1 MTNKSTGFKRIALV
15 LVAALGFGVLSAGS
29 SSAVINQTGTV
40 PTLTLSAS
48 SGSGSQGETVTVTA
62 TVSFIGNAANDSVA
76 LVIDDA
82 GTNITENGWG
92 LTTDSANVH
101 ASTNTDVTKDNFRV
115 GVASDLTS
123 GISIASSQ
131 SGTANTS
138 VTAKI
143 TVAFVIAANESAG
156 TKTYTLTLRNPT
168 NAASATNYAFAQ
180 FVLTTTAG
188 DTTAS
193 AAKTKMYFNQ
203 EMVAANWATRS
214 IEADS
219 ALVVSSGATTGAA
232 IDPVKYGAIWVDF
245 RNAADTNVA
254 GTNANTVTGS
264 LVLNVSGP
272 GLLSKPDRIGGV
284 GTRAKSVTLT
294 LGETALVWSDGTAGT
309 MTITGYMSGT
319 TALTQA
325 AKTVTFYGPAI
336 TLTAT
341 ETTVVSNNGGAPLSS
356 SAADSLTV
364 GTKILTFTAKDS
376 AGNFVKTAAMNRNG
390 ALYCISSDTS
400 IIGVAGSTL
409 AYATATTPAADSN
422 TWSCDMQVR
431 AAGSASI
438 TVGDS
443 MTVASSLYTSTAKT
457 FTIASKTGKI
467 GTIAFDKTSYN
478 VGDAAV
484 ITVTAK
490 NATAGVP
497 GMVNVLGDA
506 QTGLFTGLVQN
517 RAFSAVKTGFGFGGT
532 DSTSF
537 SLTGSTFVN
546 GVETYVVYMPT
557 TAGKVTF
564 TGFTSDGTNDTATAV
579 SVSVDVVDP
588 LEAVVKTEVATSK
601 AAADAATAAADA
613 ATDAALQAIDAA
625 NAATDAANLAAEAA
639 DAATVAAEE
648 AKDAADA
655 ATAAVEALATQVAT
669 LMAAL
674 QAQVRSLA
682 NTVAKIAKKVGA

>member
-29 SSAVINQTGTV
+29 SNAVLTSPTANA

-48 SGSGSQGETVTVTA
+48 SASASQGETATVTA
-62 TVSFIGNAANDSVA
+62 TVTFYGNVANDSVS
-76 LVIDDA
+76 LTVNNLQT
-82 GTNITENGWG
+82 TNILENAIP
-92 LTTDSANVH
+92 LTTDSANV
-101 ASTNTDVTKDNFRV
+101 ATTADGSTLDNFAV
-115 GVASDLTS
+115 GVAVNASTGNGLS
-123 GISIASSQ
+123 VASSQ
-131 SGTANTS
+131 SGT
-138 VTAKI
+138 TATYVSFKA
-143 TVAFVIAANESAG
+143 TLAFVVGSSASAG
-156 TKTYTLTLRNPT
+156 VNTYTITLRNEA
-168 NAASATNYAFAQ
+168 NSTNYALANFT
-180 FVLTTTAG
+180 LTTTVG
-188 DTTAS
+188 DTTAT

-232 IDPVKYGAIWVDF
+232 ITPVKYGAIWVDF

-272 GLLSKPDRIGGV
+272 GLLSKPDRIGGD

-325 AKTVTFYGPAI
+325 AKTVTFYGAAV

-341 ETTVVSNNGGAPLSS
+341 ETTVVSNNGGASLSS
-356 SAADSLTV
+356 AAADSLTV

-376 AGNFVKTAAMNRNG
+376 AGNFVKTAAMNRN
-390 ALYCISSDTS
+390 ANLYCISSDTS
-400 IIGVAGSTL
+400 IIGVASSTNAYVAATVPSGS
-409 AYATATTPAADSN
+409 SN

-443 MTVASSLYTSTAKT
+443 LTVASSLYTSTAKT

-478 VGDAAV
+478 VGDVAI
-484 ITVTAK
+484 ITLTAK
-490 NATAGVP
+490 NATGTTV
-497 GMVNVLGDA
+497 GMVKETGDA

-517 RAFSAVKTGFGFGGT
+517 RPFSGVKTGYGFGGT
-532 DSTSF
+532 DATSF
-537 SLTGSTFVN
+537 DLAGSSFVN
-546 GVETYVVYMPT
+546 GVETYVVFMPT
-557 TAGKVTF
+557 TSGTVSL
-564 TGFTSDGTNDTATAV
+564 TGYTSDGTNDTATAV
-579 SVSVDVVDP
+579 SVSVTVVDP
-588 LEAVVKTEVATSK
+588 LESVVTTQVAAAQAAAVAAANASKAEATAAIAAAKAAEVAAVAAAK
-601 AAADAATAAADA
+601 AAEAAAVAAADA

-625 NAATDAANLAAEAA
+625 NAATDAANLAAS
-639 DAATVAAEE
+639 T
-648 AKDAADA
+648 
-655 ATAAVEALATQVAT
+655 
-669 LMAAL
+669 
-674 QAQVRSLA
+674 
-682 NTVAKIAKKVGA
+682 